1 MTIQTKLQFFK
12 ESLQKLVDL
21 KNRNEQYDKS
31 ANKIL
36 DKNFGATDY
45 TPPATLY
52 VGLSTTTIGI
62 AGTGATEPSGG
73 AYARVAITNNKT
85 NFGTASNG
93 ALTNSNAITFT
104 ESTAS
109 WGTITYVFI
118 ADALTGGN
126 IWFFEALPAPKTVQ
140 TATTVLFSASS
151 LTLSMTN
158 S

>member
-1 MTIQTKLQFFK
+1 MIT
-12 ESLQKLVDL
+12 
-21 KNRNEQYDKS
+21 YYS
-31 ANKIL
+31 ANRIL
-36 DKNFGATDY
+36 DLNFGATSY
-45 TPPATLY
+45 VVPSTLY
-52 VGLSTTTIGI
+52 VGLSTSTIGI
-62 AGTGATEPSGG
+62 DGTGATEPSSG
-73 AYARVAITNNKT
+73 AYARVAVTNNKT

-93 ALTNSNAITFT
+93 ALTNSVAITYT

-126 IWFFEALPAPKTVQ
+126 IWFYEALPVPKTVQ